1 MSRKITTFSSLNI
14 KSTFEE
20 LAKIFDIKEA
30 DLTHSEFDIKPLFRG
45 LSKDDSKKVIF
56 INQALEGNI
65 QKFVQ
70 ANSER
75 IKSHKFDFSI
85 MEESSRL

>member
-30 DLTHSEFDIKPLFRG
+30 DLTHAEFDIKPLFRG
-45 LSKDDSKKVIF
+45 LSKDDFLKSYFYKPGSRGKYSKVC
-56 INQALEGNI
+56 
-65 QKFVQ
+65 
-70 ANSER
+70 
-75 IKSHKFDFSI
+75 
-85 MEESSRL
+85 SSK